1 MRLAGMKSVV
11 TGGASGI
18 GAATARRFAAE
29 GAQVCILDRDVATA
43 QALAEELGSEHFA
56 LELDV
61 RFEAAVEQAAADVYA
76 RWEAVDVLV
85 NNAGSELNKTY
96 NETTVEEWD
105 KVLDTDLKGPWLLCK
120 HFVPP
125 MVEYGSG
132 SVINISSLNGLVGFP
147 LSTAYGSAK
156 GGLVVFTRDMAI
168 ELATTGVRINCVCP
182 GVIET
187 PMMER
192 WTDLMPDK
200 DEAKAMLRGVMPIG
214 RMGTAEEVAGAVLFF
229 ASADSSL
236 CQGAVLS
243 VEEVLASEQL
253 AARDFLAGFAP
264 SASLDRDIQVVST
277 GVKIDGARPKVE
289 TPPPALGAN
298 TAEIWGELGFSEA
311 ELEDLRQRGVI

>member
-1 MRLAGMKSVV
+1 MRLLNLRCVV

-29 GAQVCILDRDVATA
+29 GAEVCILDRDLPAAET
-43 QALAEELGSEHFA
+43 LAKELGEGHLA
-56 LELDV
+56 MELDV
-61 RFEAAVEQAAADVYA
+61 RFEARVERVADAVY
-76 RWEAVDVLV
+76 RHWGRVDVLV

-96 NETTVEEWD
+96 NDTTVEEWD
-105 KVLDTDLKGPWLLCK
+105 RVLDTDLKGPWLLCK
-120 HFVPP
+120 HFVPR
-125 MVEYGSG
+125 MVERGSG

-168 ELATTGVRINCVCP
+168 ELATSGVRINCVCP

-200 DEAKAMLRGVMPIG
+200 DEAKAMLRRVMPIG
-214 RMGTAEEVAGAVLFF
+214 RMGTAEEVASAVLFF

-243 VEEVLASEQL
+243 V
-253 AARDFLAGFAP
+253 DGGF
-264 SASLDRDIQVVST
+264 
-277 GVKIDGARPKVE
+277 
-289 TPPPALGAN
+289 
-298 TAEIWGELGFSEA
+298 TA
-311 ELEDLRQRGVI
+311 Q

>member
-1 MRLAGMKSVV
+1 MRLVNRKCVV

-18 GAATARRFAAE
+18 GAATVRRFAAE
-29 GAQVCILDRDVATA
+29 GAEVCILDRDVAA
-43 QALAEELGSEHFA
+43 AEALAHDLGASHFA
-56 LELDV
+56 LPLDV
-61 RFEAAVEQAAADVYA
+61 RFEDAVAEAAATVLE
-76 RWEAVDVLV
+76 RWGHVDVLV

-105 KVLDTDLKGPWLLCK
+105 RVLDTDLKGPWLLCK
-120 HFVPP
+120 YFVPH
-125 MVEYGSG
+125 MVERGAG

-168 ELATTGVRINCVCP
+168 ELATSGVRINCVCP

-200 DEAKAMLRGVMPIG
+200 EEAKSMLRGVMPIG
-214 RMGTAEEVAGAVLFF
+214 RMGTADEVAGAVLFF
-229 ASADSSL
+229 ASDDSTL

-243 VEEVLASEQL
+243 V
-253 AARDFLAGFAP
+253 DGGF
-264 SASLDRDIQVVST
+264 
-277 GVKIDGARPKVE
+277 
-289 TPPPALGAN
+289 
-298 TAEIWGELGFSEA
+298 TA
-311 ELEDLRQRGVI
+311 Q

>member
-1 MRLAGMKSVV
+1 MRLTGMKCAV

-18 GAATARRFAAE
+18 GAATVKRFAAE
-29 GAQVCILDRDVATA
+29 GAQVCILDRDVAAA
-43 QALAEELGSEHFA
+43 QTLAEKMGGDHFA

-61 RFEAAVEQAAADVYA
+61 RFEAAVEQAAASVYT
-76 RWEAVDVLV
+76 RWGPLDVLV

-125 MVEYGSG
+125 MVERGSG

-214 RMGTAEEVAGAVLFF
+214 RMGAAEEVAGAVLFF
-229 ASADSSL
+229 ASPDSSL
-236 CQGAVLS
+236 CQGSVLC
-243 VEEVLASEQL
+243 V
-253 AARDFLAGFAP
+253 DGGF
-264 SASLDRDIQVVST
+264 
-277 GVKIDGARPKVE
+277 
-289 TPPPALGAN
+289 
-298 TAEIWGELGFSEA
+298 TA
-311 ELEDLRQRGVI
+311 Q

>member
-1 MRLAGMKSVV
+1 MRLLHLKCVV

-29 GAQVCILDRDVATA
+29 GAEVCILDRDLPAAET
-43 QALAEELGSEHFA
+43 LAKELGEDHLA
-56 LELDV
+56 MELDV
-61 RFEAAVEQAAADVYA
+61 RFEAGVERVADAVYGH
-76 RWEAVDVLV
+76 RGRVDVLV

-96 NETTVEEWD
+96 NETTVDEWD
-105 KVLDTDLKGPWLLCK
+105 RVLDTDLKGPWLLCK
-120 HFVPP
+120 HFVPR
-125 MVEYGSG
+125 MVEQGSG

-168 ELATTGVRINCVCP
+168 ELATSGVRINCVCP

-200 DEAKAMLRGVMPIG
+200 NEAKAMLRGVMPIG
-214 RMGTAEEVAGAVLFF
+214 RMGTAEEVASAVLFF

-243 VEEVLASEQL
+243 V
-253 AARDFLAGFAP
+253 DGGF
-264 SASLDRDIQVVST
+264 
-277 GVKIDGARPKVE
+277 
-289 TPPPALGAN
+289 
-298 TAEIWGELGFSEA
+298 TA
-311 ELEDLRQRGVI
+311 Q

>member
-125 MVEYGSG
+125 MVERGSG

-214 RMGTAEEVAGAVLFF
+214 RMGTAEEIAGAVLFF

-243 VEEVLASEQL
+243 V
-253 AARDFLAGFAP
+253 DGGF
-264 SASLDRDIQVVST
+264 
-277 GVKIDGARPKVE
+277 
-289 TPPPALGAN
+289 
-298 TAEIWGELGFSEA
+298 TA
-311 ELEDLRQRGVI
+311 Q

>member
-1 MRLAGMKSVV
+1 VV

-18 GAATARRFAAE
+18 GAATVRRFVQE
-29 GAQVCILDRDVATA
+29 GAEVCILDYDLPAA
-43 QALAEELGSEHFA
+43 EALAQELGESVFA

-61 RFEAAVEQAAADVYA
+61 RLEPAVQAAAEAVYA
-76 RWEAVDVLV
+76 RWEHVDVLV

-96 NETTVEEWD
+96 NETTLDEWER
-105 KVLDTDLKGPWLLCK
+105 VIDTDLKGPWLLCK
-120 HFVPP
+120 YFVPP
-125 MVEYGSG
+125 MVERGQG
-132 SVINISSLNGLVGFP
+132 SVINIASLNGLVGFP

-200 DEAKAMLRGVMPIG
+200 QEAQSMLRGVMPIG
-214 RMGTAEEVAGAVLFF
+214 RMGTAEEVAGAILFF
-229 ASADSSL
+229 ASTDSSL

-243 VEEVLASEQL
+243 V
-253 AARDFLAGFAP
+253 DGGF
-264 SASLDRDIQVVST
+264 
-277 GVKIDGARPKVE
+277 
-289 TPPPALGAN
+289 
-298 TAEIWGELGFSEA
+298 TA
-311 ELEDLRQRGVI
+311 Q

>member
-1 MRLAGMKSVV
+1 MRLLNLRCVV

-18 GAATARRFAAE
+18 GAATVRRFAAE
-29 GAQVCILDRDVATA
+29 GAEVCILDRDLPAAET
-43 QALAEELGSEHFA
+43 LANELGEGHLA
-56 LELDV
+56 MELDV
-61 RFEAAVEQAAADVYA
+61 RFEAGVERVAAAVYEH
-76 RWEAVDVLV
+76 WDCVDVLV

-96 NETTVEEWD
+96 NETTVDEWD
-105 KVLDTDLKGPWLLCK
+105 RVLDTDLKGPWLLCK
-120 HFVPP
+120 HFVPR
-125 MVEYGSG
+125 MVERGSG

-168 ELATTGVRINCVCP
+168 ELATSGVRINCVCP

-200 DEAKAMLRGVMPIG
+200 DEAKSMLRGVMPIG

-229 ASADSSL
+229 ASPDSSL

-243 VEEVLASEQL
+243 V
-253 AARDFLAGFAP
+253 DGGF
-264 SASLDRDIQVVST
+264 
-277 GVKIDGARPKVE
+277 
-289 TPPPALGAN
+289 
-298 TAEIWGELGFSEA
+298 TA
-311 ELEDLRQRGVI
+311 Q

>member
-1 MRLAGMKSVV
+1 MRLLNSRCVV

-18 GAATARRFAAE
+18 GAATVRRFVAE
-29 GAQVCILDRDVATA
+29 GAEVCILDRDLPAA
-43 QALAEELGSEHFA
+43 ENLAKELGEGHLA
-56 LELDV
+56 MELDV
-61 RFEAAVEQAAADVYA
+61 RFEAGVERVAAAVYEHWG
-76 RWEAVDVLV
+76 RVDVLV

-96 NETTVEEWD
+96 NETTVDEWD
-105 KVLDTDLKGPWLLCK
+105 RVLDTDLKGPWLLCK
-120 HFVPP
+120 HFVPR
-125 MVEYGSG
+125 MVERGSG

-168 ELATTGVRINCVCP
+168 ELATSGVRINCVCP

-214 RMGTAEEVAGAVLFF
+214 RMGTAEEVASAVLFF

-243 VEEVLASEQL
+243 V
-253 AARDFLAGFAP
+253 DGGF
-264 SASLDRDIQVVST
+264 
-277 GVKIDGARPKVE
+277 
-289 TPPPALGAN
+289 
-298 TAEIWGELGFSEA
+298 TA
-311 ELEDLRQRGVI
+311 Q

>member
-1 MRLAGMKSVV
+1 MRLADMKCVV

-18 GAATARRFAAE
+18 GAATVKRFAAE
-29 GAQVCILDRDVATA
+29 GAQVCVLDRDVAAA
-43 QALAEELGSEHFA
+43 QTLAEELGGKHFA

-61 RFEAAVEQAAADVYA
+61 RFEAAVEQVANSVHT
-76 RWEAVDVLV
+76 RWESVDVLV

-105 KVLDTDLKGPWLLCK
+105 KVLDTDLKGPWLMCK

-125 MVEYGSG
+125 MVERGSG

-192 WTDLMPDK
+192 WTDLMPNK
-200 DEAKAMLRGVMPIG
+200 DDAKAMLRGVMPIG

-229 ASADSSL
+229 ACPDSSL

-243 VEEVLASEQL
+243 V
-253 AARDFLAGFAP
+253 DGGF
-264 SASLDRDIQVVST
+264 
-277 GVKIDGARPKVE
+277 
-289 TPPPALGAN
+289 
-298 TAEIWGELGFSEA
+298 TA
-311 ELEDLRQRGVI
+311 Q

>member
-1 MRLAGMKSVV
+1 MRLLNLKCVV

-18 GAATARRFAAE
+18 GAATVRRFAAE
-29 GAQVCILDRDVATA
+29 GAHICILDRDLSAA
-43 QALAEELGSEHFA
+43 EALAAELGDSHLA
-56 LELDV
+56 MELDV
-61 RFEAAVEQAAADVYA
+61 RFEAGVEQAAEAVYD
-76 RWEAVDVLV
+76 RWGQVDVLV

-96 NETTVEEWD
+96 DETTVEEWD

-120 HFVPP
+120 HFVPR
-125 MVEYGSG
+125 MVERGSG

-168 ELATTGVRINCVCP
+168 ELATSGVRINCVCP

-200 DEAKAMLRGVMPIG
+200 EEAKAMLRGVMPIG
-214 RMGTAEEVAGAVLFF
+214 RMGTAEEVAAAILFF
-229 ASADSSL
+229 ASEDSSL

-243 VEEVLASEQL
+243 V
-253 AARDFLAGFAP
+253 DGGF
-264 SASLDRDIQVVST
+264 
-277 GVKIDGARPKVE
+277 
-289 TPPPALGAN
+289 
-298 TAEIWGELGFSEA
+298 TA
-311 ELEDLRQRGVI
+311 Q